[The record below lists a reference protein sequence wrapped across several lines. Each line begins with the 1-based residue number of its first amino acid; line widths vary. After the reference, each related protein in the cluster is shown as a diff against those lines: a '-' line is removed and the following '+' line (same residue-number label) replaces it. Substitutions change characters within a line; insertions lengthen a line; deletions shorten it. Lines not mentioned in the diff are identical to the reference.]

1 MQQKHNHKKFKF
13 TLDKLNFVKKYLN
26 ERVGLAVRD
35 LVHLDYVIRLAKCFC
50 PLAISITS
58 MNTVRFDEST
68 KNPHQT
74 YQDKRYLL
82 LDARNVS
89 L

>member
-1 MQQKHNHKKFKF
+1 MQQKHNQEKFKF
-13 TLDKLNFVKKYLN
+13 TLGKLNFVNKYSN

-50 PLAISITS
+50 PLAISITN
-58 MNTVRFDEST
+58 MNRVRFDEST
-68 KNPHQT
+68 KYPHQND
-74 YQDKRYLL
+74 QDKRYLL